1 LAAGDVIELAVASVP
16 DLKQRARVDS
26 QGEVSLAHLGQIK
39 AAGRPIS
46 ELRAEI
52 RRLLPGVAIRRK
64 GPERPDIVVID
75 PEEITVDI
83 AEYRPVY
90 VSGDVSKPGELGY
103 RVGMTVRQVVALAGG
118 YDLLRFRADRD
129 PTMELADLR
138 GDYETLWTEF
148 ARAQVAIWRV
158 RNELCLGS
166 ELTSKERELDDMP
179 LPRSVRE
186 HLLQNERE
194 KLAANTSIFD
204 REGASL
210 TRQIKQ
216 SDEQAALVAEQIE
229 KTRQGVRMALSELE
243 RVQDLFQRG
252 LTPAN
257 RLAEERRLT
266 LLQQTQSLQA
276 TERLGQ
282 VTRDREELAR
292 RLDALRDQRKT
303 TLTQELH
310 DSTMQL
316 EAARIK
322 LVAAE
327 EKLTYAGLLRS
338 QLTRGKGASPDL
350 IIHRTT
356 GGADEQITADE
367 GTQLQPGDTVDVTL
381 RSTRSEVLERR
392 TVGTRHDVDGK
403 QGAQEK

>member
-1 LAAGDVIELAVASVP
+1 
-16 DLKQRARVDS
+16 
-26 QGEVSLAHLGQIK
+26 
-39 AAGRPIS
+39 
-46 ELRAEI
+46 
-52 RRLLPGVAIRRK
+52 
-64 GPERPDIVVID
+64 
-75 PEEITVDI
+75 
-83 AEYRPVY
+83 
-90 VSGDVSKPGELGY
+90 
-103 RVGMTVRQVVALAGG
+103 
-118 YDLLRFRADRD
+118 
-129 PTMELADLR
+129 
-138 GDYETLWTEF
+138 
-148 ARAQVAIWRV
+148 
-158 RNELCLGS
+158 
-166 ELTSKERELDDMP
+166 MP

-316 EAARIK
+316 EAARIR

-327 EKLTYAGLLRS
+327 EKLTYAGVLRS

-392 TVGTRHDVDGK
+392 TARNAARRRRQSGRAGKVGNSTNMPCRPLWTSDVLTRSFNCAANPCLTPEAFDG
-403 QGAQEK
+403 